1 MATTS
6 STMMGNNGAADA
18 LTASPPLRSDHD
30 YDGQGGRSFGHASFP
45 KATGKGGDYDDDD
58 DHVLHYW

>member
-1 MATTS
+1 
-6 STMMGNNGAADA
+6 MMGNNGAADA